1 MNPYLKS
8 MNKGGKKMVS
18 MQAFYTSLFST
29 SENQGVFSG
38 LLRIARASL
47 KEILAVRSEMG
58 WDEWTAPQQ

>member
-18 MQAFYTSLFST
+18 MQAFYTNLFSAT
-29 SENQGVFSG
+29 ENEGILSG
-38 LLRIARASL
+38 LLRITRASL